1 MLQLPLMVRL
11 IPMKVRSFF
20 SILIAFVLVLLLS
33 GIGGAVW
40 ITAQSPLSLLKG
52 GGVNTAPAATMFV
65 SKQAPLMVSLLV
77 NPERLIT
84 ARQVFTQP
92 GQRRRA
98 AKEIER
104 LRQSVLSEF
113 DLDYR
118 TDVQP
123 WLGDELT
130 LAVTTPDL
138 DRDSTNGAQPGY
150 LLALSTADP
159 ARSQEFLRFFW
170 QQQAEVGT
178 DLVFEQYAGVKLIYR
193 QEAVANRNRSRP
205 IAVEGGTEGA
215 PETQPGL
222 ASAAIGE
229 QFVLF
234 ANHPKILRAAIAN
247 VQAPDLSLEKSAVY
261 QAQLQDLPEQRVGL
275 LYGNLPELAD
285 WLGTSIFPNDAA
297 AVNAAT
303 EPESTQFDRIVAS
316 ISLSPS
322 GLRLDNTLLTSP
334 GTELDRERPALAQ
347 PSELLRYIP
356 ADSILLTSGRNLGDD
371 WHKVSNALQGYP
383 KTKTLLDQV
392 IANLQNR
399 WDLDAETELFNWTEG
414 EFAFAL
420 QPRSDAAQPFDWVLV
435 TEYQAD
441 TTTEGIQ
448 HLDTR
453 ATQQGYSVGQV
464 DLADRY
470 VTAWTQ
476 LSTVPSSRRQNNS
489 QVLQASVAGAHVQVG
504 KYEILASSLAAMEAA
519 LQAGDQS
526 VLNQADFERAIANL
540 STPND
545 GYVYLNWPSLKQ
557 RLAKRSPLFQVLD
570 TLAQPLTNHLESVTL
585 STYGRDRNQQP
596 SGIFLHLTD
605 D

>member
-1 MLQLPLMVRL
+1 MVRL

-20 SILIAFVLVLLLS
+20 SILIAFVLILLLS
-33 GIGGAVW
+33 GIGGAIW
-40 ITAQSPLSLLKG
+40 ITTQSPLSLLKG
-52 GGVNTAPAATMFV
+52 GGVSTTPAATMFV
-65 SKQAPLMVSLLV
+65 SQQAPLMVSLLV

-84 ARQVFTQP
+84 ARQVFTRP

-104 LRQSVLSEF
+104 LRQGVLSGF
-113 DLDYR
+113 DLNYR

-138 DRDSTNGAQPGY
+138 DRDRANGTQPGY
-150 LLALSTADP
+150 LLALSTIDP
-159 ARSQEFLRFFW
+159 VRSQEFLRLFW

-193 QEAVANRNRSRP
+193 QEAVTNPNRSRSV
-205 IAVEGGTEGA
+205 AVEGTTEGA

-222 ASAAIGE
+222 ASAAIGD

-247 VQAPDLSLEKSAVY
+247 VQAPDLSLEKSEVY

-285 WLGTSIFPNDAA
+285 WLGKSIFPTDVAT
-297 AVNAAT
+297 VSTAT
-303 EPESTQFDRIVAS
+303 EPKSTQFDRLIAS
-316 ISLSPS
+316 IGLSSS
-322 GLRLDNTLLTSP
+322 GLQLNNALLTAP
-334 GTELDRERPALAQ
+334 GEELERERPALAQ
-347 PSELLRYIP
+347 PSELLCYMP
-356 ADSILLTSGRNLGDD
+356 ADSLLLTSGRNLGED
-371 WHKVSNALQGYP
+371 WHKVSDSLQGYTR
-383 KTKTLLDQV
+383 TKALLEQV
-392 IANLQNR
+392 ITTLKTR
-399 WDLDAETELFNWTEG
+399 WNLDAETELFNWTQG
-414 EFAFAL
+414 EFAFGL
-420 QPRSDAAQPFDWVLV
+420 RPRTDSAQSFDWILV
-435 TEYQAD
+435 TERQSDAVI
-441 TTTEGIQ
+441 EGIQ
-448 HLDTR
+448 HLDEL

-464 DLADRY
+464 DLADRA

-476 LSTVPSSRRQNNS
+476 LSTVPSSRRQTSS

-504 KYEILASSLAAMEAA
+504 NYEILASSLAALEAA
-519 LQAGDQS
+519 LQANDQS
-526 VLNQADFERAIANL
+526 VLTQADFGRAIANL
-540 STPND
+540 DTPND

-570 TLAQPLTNHLESVTL
+570 SLAQPLTNHLESVTL
-585 STYGRDRNQQP
+585 STYGRDRNRQP

-605 D
+605 E

>member
-1 MLQLPLMVRL
+1 MVRL

-20 SILIAFVLVLLLS
+20 SILIALVLVLLIS
-33 GIGGAVW
+33 GISGAVW

-52 GGVNTAPAATMFV
+52 GGVNAAPAATMFV

-104 LRQSVLSEF
+104 LRQSVLSGF

-130 LAVTTPDL
+130 LAITTPDL
-138 DRDSTNGAQPGY
+138 DRDGTNGAQPGY

-159 ARSQEFLRFFW
+159 ARSQEFLRLFW
-170 QQQAEVGT
+170 QQQAEAGT

-193 QEAVANRNRSRP
+193 QDAVANRNRSRP
-205 IAVEGGTEGA
+205 IALESGTEGGTEGA

-247 VQAPDLSLEKSAVY
+247 VQAPDLSLEKSSVY
-261 QAQLQDLPEQRVGL
+261 QDQLQDLPEQRVGL

-297 AVNAAT
+297 TINAAT
-303 EPESTQFDRIVAS
+303 VPESTQFDRIIAS

-334 GTELDRERPALAQ
+334 GTELDRERPALTQ

-371 WHKVSNALQGYP
+371 WHKVSDALQGYT

-392 IANLQNR
+392 ITTLKTR

-414 EFAFAL
+414 EFAFSL
-420 QPRSDAAQPFDWVLV
+420 RPRSDAAQPFDWVLV
-435 TEYQAD
+435 TEHQAD

-448 HLDTR
+448 HLDDL

-464 DLADRY
+464 DLADRA

-476 LSTVPSSRRQNNS
+476 LSTVPSSRRQNTS

-504 KYEILASSLAAMEAA
+504 NYEILASSLAALEAA
-519 LQAGDQS
+519 LEAGDQS

-540 STPND
+540 DTPND

>member
-1 MLQLPLMVRL
+1 
-11 IPMKVRSFF
+11 MKVRSFF
-20 SILIAFVLVLLLS
+20 SILIAFVLVLLIS
-33 GIGGAVW
+33 GISGAVW
-40 ITAQSPLSLLKG
+40 ITAQSPLALLKN
-52 GGVNTAPAATMFV
+52 GGVAAAPQATMFI

-104 LRQSVLSEF
+104 LRQSVLSGF

-138 DRDSTNGAQPGY
+138 DRDSTNGVQPGY

-159 ARSQEFLRFFW
+159 LRSQEFLRLFW

-193 QEAVANRNRSRP
+193 QDAVTNPGRSRP
-205 IAVEGGTEGA
+205 AATEAVPGGTSEGA
-215 PETQPGL
+215 PETRPGL
-222 ASAAIGE
+222 ASAAVGD

-234 ANHPKILRAAIAN
+234 ANHPKIVRAAIAN

-297 AVNAAT
+297 AVNLTTVPDA
-303 EPESTQFDRIVAS
+303 TQFDRVIAS
-316 ISLSPS
+316 LSLSPS
-322 GLRLDNTLLTSP
+322 GLRLNNTALTSP
-334 GTELDRERPALAQ
+334 GQELQRERPALAQ

-356 ADSILLTSGRNLGDD
+356 ADSVLLASGRNLGDD
-371 WHKVSNALQGYP
+371 WHKVSASVQGYP
-383 KTKTLLDQV
+383 KTKTLLDQ
-392 IANLQNR
+392 IITNLKTR

-420 QPRSDAAQPFDWVLV
+420 RPRADAAQPFDWILV
-435 TEYQAD
+435 TEQQE
-441 TTTEGIQ
+441 TTTAGIQ
-448 HLDTR
+448 HLDDR

-464 DLADRY
+464 ELADRS

-476 LSTVPSSRRQNNS
+476 LSTVPSSRRQNTS
-489 QVLQASVAGAHVQVG
+489 QVLQASVAGAHVQVDH
-504 KYEILASSLAAMEAA
+504 YEILASSLAALEAA

-526 VLNQADFERAIANL
+526 VLNQSDFARAIANL
-540 STPND
+540 DTPND

-596 SGIFLHLTD
+596 SGIFFHLTD